1 MDNMTDKQHS
11 DYVDDLYK
19 MLCKIRRIHGQH
31 SSQAAAMAS
40 IHSAELLEYLERV
53 NNDDN

>member
-19 MLCKIRRIHGQH
+19 MLCKIVRLHGQH
-31 SSQAAAMAS
+31 SSPAAAMSS
-40 IHSAELLEYLERV
+40 IYSAELLAYLERV
-53 NNDDN
+53 NNE